1 MNPLF
6 KLSNLE
12 LESSLRNLVQKERQI
27 LHVILEHIKEV
38 ARRGLHLQKHY
49 SGMREYLMGE
59 FGYSD
64 SAARRRMEAAVLM
77 MEVPALAEKISD
89 GSIHLSQIGELSRA
103 IKEKELTETVR
114 VSAEVKNELVA
125 MISGKSTRE
134 TQQDLAQALDIKLK
148 DFEFQRVQ
156 KDESVRIEITISKEL
171 NEKLQQCRDLASQKI
186 QQERMGQSLASVIEV
201 LADLYLKMKLSGTK
215 KGVLQIDEPKVEE
228 LRKDNSKIKQAK
240 GEASEIEKSK
250 VGLTMIKQVRVNRTI
265 TPLTRRLILQR
276 DQCCQYQDPKTGKK
290 CGSSRNPQVDH
301 KTSRWAGGTNEYE
314 NLQQLCARHNRI
326 KYRSEVQLNL
336 E

>member
-6 KLSNLE
+6 KLSNDE
-12 LESSLRNLVQKERQI
+12 LESSLRGLVKKERQI

-77 MEVPALAEKISD
+77 MEVPALAAKISD

-103 IKEKELTETVR
+103 IKEKELTATER
-114 VSAEVKNELVA
+114 VSVEVKNELVSL
-125 MISGKSTRE
+125 ISGKSTRE
-134 TQQDLAQALDIKLK
+134 TQKDLAQALDITIK

-156 KDESVRIEITISKEL
+156 KDESFRLEITISKEL

-186 QQERMGQSLASVIEV
+186 QQERMDQTLASVIEV
-201 LADLYLKMKLSGTK
+201 LADLYLK
-215 KGVLQIDEPKVEE
+215 
-228 LRKDNSKIKQAK
+228 SKTTGSLK
-240 GEASEIEKSK
+240 EKSA
-250 VGLTMIKQVRVNRTI
+250 VERVVAGLVVTSAVEFKPANKTI

-276 DQCCQYQDPKTGKK
+276 DKCCQYRDPNTGKI
-290 CGSSRNPQVDH
+290 CGSLRNPQVDH
-301 KTSRWAGGTNEYE
+301 KTSRWAGGTNEYQ
-314 NLQQLCARHNRI
+314 NLQQLCASHNRL
-326 KYRSEVQLNL
+326 KYRKEVQLNL